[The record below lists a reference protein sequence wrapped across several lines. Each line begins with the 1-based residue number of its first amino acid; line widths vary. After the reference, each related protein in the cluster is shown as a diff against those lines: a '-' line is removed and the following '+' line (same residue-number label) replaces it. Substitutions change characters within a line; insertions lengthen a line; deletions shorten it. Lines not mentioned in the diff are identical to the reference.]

1 MTLQDFF
8 KENSSCALAFSGGTD
23 SALLL
28 YAAVKYGADVT
39 AYYGKSPFQP
49 EFEMEDAKRL
59 VSELGAQMRIVE
71 LNPLSDENIR
81 RNGPDRCYHCKNAIF
96 SAIIQAARADGYELI
111 IDGTNASDDADDRPG
126 MRALAE
132 LGVRSPLRECGIT
145 KPMVREMSCEAGL
158 FTAQKPAYAC
168 LATRIPTGEEI
179 TAENLIRT
187 EKCENALMEMGF
199 RDFRLRK
206 RGETALLQVTAEQ
219 MPLAEEKLEDIRT
232 ALKEW
237 YSNIELDLTPR
248 ASSL

>member
-8 KENSSCALAFSGGTD
+8 AENKKCALAFSGGTD

-28 YAAVKYGADVT
+28 WAAKEFGADVT

-59 VSELGAQMRIVE
+59 VSELGAKMRIVE

-81 RNGPDRCYHCKNAIF
+81 KNGPDRCYHCKNAIF
-96 SAIIQAARADGYELI
+96 SAIIAAAKADGYDFI
-111 IDGTNASDDADDRPG
+111 IDGTNASDDASDRPG

-145 KPMVREMSCEAGL
+145 KPQVREMSREAGL
-158 FTAQKPAYAC
+158 FTAKKPAYAC

-179 TAENLIRT
+179 TAEALIRT
-187 EKCENALMEMGF
+187 EKSENALMEMGF

-206 RGETALLQVTAEQ
+206 RGEAALLQVTAEQ
-219 MPLAEEKLEDIRT
+219 MPLAEEKLEDIRL
-232 ALKEW
+232 ALKDW

-248 ASSL
+248 VPSL